1 MNKRIHL
8 VSADSNNKHGME
20 YFVKK
25 AFLSLGYEVL
35 CTDYRVMDR
44 YEVSNRIKYI
54 TDCDFLLA
62 IKAERINPEDIFL
75 CRVPKILYLQDSVE
89 ANQEAN
95 FVIQTKASLF
105 NIVYGFAK
113 AELPFYKQF
122 NKNSHYLPLAA
133 DKDTHLEVNIEKTIN
148 VGFVGNLNNNRINMI
163 NFLLD
168 KGIPIQY
175 SYNKDKYNEIVSSTK
190 INLNIG
196 ITEAG
201 YQQRI
206 YEILCMGGFL
216 LTNKVRDEDIFED
229 KKHLVYYK
237 NFDELVN
244 LYYYYNSHEDE
255 AKIIAN
261 IGQQEVLEKHT
272 YIHRAQQIVED
283 VKNVRFEIT
292 I

>member
-1 MNKRIHL
+1 MENKKRVHL
-8 VSADSNNKHGME
+8 LSADSNNKYGLE
-20 YFVKK
+20 FFVKK
-25 AFLSLGYEVL
+25 AFKSLGYEIL
-35 CTDYRVMDR
+35 ETNYRVMNR

-75 CRVPKILYLQDSVE
+75 CRVTKILWLQDSVE

-95 FVIQTKASLF
+95 FVIQTKAPLF
-105 NIVYGFAK
+105 DIIYGFAK

-122 NKNSHYLPLAA
+122 NKNSYWLPLAS
-133 DKDTHLEVNIEKTIN
+133 DVDTHEEINIEKTID

-175 SYNKDKYNEIVSSTK
+175 SYSQQDYAKLISQTK
-190 INLNIG
+190 INLNVG
-196 ITEAG
+196 ITDAG
-201 YQQRI
+201 YQQRVF
-206 YEILCMGGFL
+206 EILCAGGFL
-216 LTNKVRDEDIFED
+216 LTNKVKDEDIFEN

-237 NFDELVN
+237 NFDDLVN
-244 LYYYYNSHEDE
+244 LCYYYNSHEDE

-261 IGQQEVLEKHT
+261 MGQQEVLEKHT

-283 VKNVRFEIT
+283 VKNARRT
-292 I
+292 

>member
-8 VSADSNNKHGME
+8 VSADSNNKYGTEH
-20 YFVKK
+20 FVKK
-25 AFLSLGYEVL
+25 AFISLGYEVL
-35 CTDYRVMDR
+35 CTDYRVMDKHG
-44 YEVSNRIKYI
+44 VSNRIKYI
-54 TDCDFLLA
+54 TDVDFLLC
-62 IKAERINPEDIFL
+62 IKGERVNPEDVFL
-75 CRVPKILYLQDSVE
+75 CRVPKILWLQDSVE
-89 ANQEAN
+89 VNQEAN
-95 FVIQTKASLF
+95 FIIQTKSPLF
-105 NIVYGFAK
+105 DIVYSFNK

-122 NKNSHYLPLAA
+122 NKKSYWLPLAA
-133 DKDTHLEVNIEKTIN
+133 DVDIHKEINIEKTID
-148 VGFVGNLNNNRINMI
+148 VGFCGSLNNNRINMI

-175 SYNKDKYNEIVSSTK
+175 SYSKDKYNEIVSSTK

-206 YEILCMGGFL
+206 YEILCMGGLL
-216 LTNKVRDEDIFED
+216 LTNAVRDEDIFED

-237 NFDELVN
+237 NFDDLVN
-244 LYYYYNSHEDE
+244 LCYYYNSHMEE

-261 IGQQEVLEKHT
+261 MGQQEVLEKHT

-283 VKNVRFEIT
+283 VKNVGRT
-292 I
+292 